1 MTIVARIRH
10 LSLVLVAVSALV
22 APVLAGE
29 RCAPCGTEDCQGKG
43 RTSPSSYDAGTA
55 SSPSSARASRS
66 TSINP
71 VEEVYAPKSGKS
83 ATASSRPTEMSP
95 TASAPPPAPSAP
107 PARKHESANSISRAP
122 RPNSP
127 RVKVS
132 MRNLPA
138 TPGMGTLLRVG
149 VSAGREIS
157 WLDFKVPSAPST
169 SHSGRAPPGSSAI
182 AHPAPAALP
191 GAPPQAA
198 NRARAQTSAAPPS
211 FASPRTTPIETN
223 PPGRSPRD
231 FRACADGL
239 ATRPVSRM
247 QSPFP
252 HVGSGAERSESTLA
266 SDPPRLSGGSV
277 S

>member
-1 MTIVARIRH
+1 MTIVARIRQ
-10 LSLVLVAVSALV
+10 LSLVLVAVCAVV

-29 RCAPCGTEDCQGKG
+29 RCAPCGTDDCPSKG
-43 RTSPSSYDAGTA
+43 RTSPASYDAGTA
-55 SSPSSARASRS
+55 SSPSASRASRT

-71 VEEVYAPKSGKS
+71 ADDVYAPKAARSS
-83 ATASSRPTEMSP
+83 AASTRPTEMSP
-95 TASAPPPAPSAP
+95 TASAPAPAPSAP
-107 PARKHESANSISRAP
+107 PARKHESATSISRAP
-122 RPNSP
+122 RPSSP

-157 WLDFKVPSAPST
+157 WLDFTIPSAPRS
-169 SHSGRAPPGSSAI
+169 SHSGRAPPGASAI

-211 FASPRTTPIETN
+211 IPSPETTPIETN

-231 FRACADGL
+231 FRACAEGL
-239 ATRPVSRM
+239 RSRPVPRL

-266 SDPPRLSGGSV
+266 SDPPRLSGGSAT
-277 S
+277 